1 MLSVIYILI
10 SYLLWFIITIFFQNN
25 IILNIFMALIYNVIG
40 FVISFLLCKKGNK
53 KIKNYIFVLYIVK
66 VILDCLVLIFIPDL
80 IIFDLTTVYLKNN
93 ILGYFMFGNIFIT
106 LGVVLGA
113 KKYKIKLEISL
124 SKRLIFYILLL
135 CFAILNYN
143 LNDYCGIVGNFCIN
157 NITSFI
163 NILLIIP
170 ITEILYSLLSEKHE
184 FFKIIILIILNIVYS
199 IFLTFLEYK
208 LNIYYNICPCS
219 VATNCE
225 LESDN
230 SYECNFIGTDNK
242 TNCRKKCEFYH

>member
-124 SKRLIFYILLL
+124 SKRL
-135 CFAILNYN
+135 
-143 LNDYCGIVGNFCIN
+143 
-157 NITSFI
+157 
-163 NILLIIP
+163 
-170 ITEILYSLLSEKHE
+170 
-184 FFKIIILIILNIVYS
+184 
-199 IFLTFLEYK
+199 LE
-208 LNIYYNICPCS
+208 
-219 VATNCE
+219 
-225 LESDN
+225 
-230 SYECNFIGTDNK
+230 
-242 TNCRKKCEFYH
+242 